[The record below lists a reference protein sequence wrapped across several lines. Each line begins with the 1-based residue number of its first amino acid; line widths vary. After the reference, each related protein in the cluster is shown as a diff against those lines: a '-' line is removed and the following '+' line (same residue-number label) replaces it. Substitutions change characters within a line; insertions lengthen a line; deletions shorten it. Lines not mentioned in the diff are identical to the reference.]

1 MSVAHNRTNSPA
13 QPGSGLLQATTID
26 SDVALRPA
34 APPRVV
40 SGRRR
45 SKPLELLSRAL
56 TYLAL
61 IFFTLLFTMPFV
73 WLISNSLKDAAHA
86 FDSNWI
92 PQPEVEW
99 ANYLRVFQEVPLALM
114 FRNSI
119 VVAVLGVTAVAIS
132 SSMIAFSLARLRFPG
147 SNLVFLAVIGTMML
161 PGAVTMVPVFLI
173 WYRLGFVNTLVPLWA
188 GGLFGSSFY
197 IFMLRQFFLG
207 LPQELIDA
215 ARVDGASYYRIYWQ
229 IMLPLVRPALL
240 TVAVLEFQAKWND
253 FMGPLIYI
261 QDRNLRTLPL
271 GLQLFV
277 QQQGYGQMR
286 WELLFAA
293 TVLVTLPMVLL
304 FLFAQKQFIQGVAT
318 TGLKG

>member
-1 MSVAHNRTNSPA
+1 MAVANEPTKSAAP
-13 QPGSGLLQATTID
+13 PGSGLLQATTMD
-26 SDVALRPA
+26 PA
-34 APPRVV
+34 AALEPTQTRMV
-40 SGRRR
+40 SRRR
-45 SKPLELLSRAL
+45 SSKPLELLGRVL
-56 TYLAL
+56 LYLAL
-61 IFFTLLFTMPFV
+61 IFFTVLFTTPFI

-92 PQPEVEW
+92 PQPEIEW
-99 ANYLRVFQEVPLALM
+99 GNYVRVFQEVPLALM
-114 FRNSI
+114 FRNSVI
-119 VVAVLGVTAVAIS
+119 VAVLGVTAVAIS
-132 SSMIAFSLARLRFPG
+132 SSMIGFSLARLSFPG
-147 SNLVFLAVIGTMML
+147 KNLVFLAVIGTMML
-161 PGAVTMVPVFLI
+161 PGAVTMIPVFLI

-261 QDRNLRTLPL
+261 QDRDLRTLPL
-271 GLQLFV
+271 GLQIFV

-304 FLFAQKQFIQGVAT
+304 FLAAQRQFIQGIAT